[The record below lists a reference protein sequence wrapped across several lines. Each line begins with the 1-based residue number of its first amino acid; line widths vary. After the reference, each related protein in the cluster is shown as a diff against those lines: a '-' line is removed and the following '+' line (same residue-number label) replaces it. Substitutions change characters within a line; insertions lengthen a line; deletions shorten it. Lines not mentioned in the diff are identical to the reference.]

1 MFDTIIRGGT
11 IVDGLGGERFTADI
25 GIKDGKIAE
34 VGKVSGPAREEFD
47 ADGAMVTPGFIDVHT
62 HYDGQFLWDDK
73 MDPSFS
79 HGLTTLIAGNCGVGF
94 APATKEYRRE
104 LMDLMEGV
112 EDIPGIV
119 MDEGLDWSWTS
130 FGDYMGRLS
139 ERHFAMDVT
148 SHITHAPLRVFV
160 MGERALGHE
169 TATAEDIEAMANLV
183 RAAMDAGA
191 VGFSAGRLLEHIS
204 RSGKRVPGTMT
215 ETRELIEL
223 AKAMGESGKGVFQIV
238 PKGAVGSVMGADQL
252 GGSLRADEHA
262 LYEEIARKSGR
273 PLTYSIA
280 ELDSD
285 PEDIR
290 QMVGA
295 TNRANANGLSLHPQI
310 AARGIGG
317 FNMLDAYHAFLM
329 RPSYREVAHLP
340 LAERVKVMRERARRA
355 AILGETDVEGEFA
368 NEPLVL
374 PMLRRLI
381 ANVGKT
387 FILESDVAF
396 EPGPE
401 RRVGALA
408 AAAGKTPEEY
418 MYDHYTQGD
427 GRDYNVSLVLNYAH
441 CNLDHVYDLLQNSNV
456 ISGLGD
462 GGAHVKSVCDSS
474 MTTYQLA
481 YWTRDRKRGPRLT
494 LEHMVRK
501 LTSDPARLYGFDD
514 RGVIA
519 VGKRAD
525 INVFDYQRLTIQ
537 RPYVANDLPSGAGR
551 ILQGSE
557 GYLATMVAGE
567 ITRRN
572 DVDTGARPG
581 RLARPN

>member
-25 GIKDGKIAE
+25 GIRDGKIAE

-139 ERHFAMDVT
+139 ERHFAMDVA
-148 SHITHAPLRVFV
+148 SHITHAPLRVF
-160 MGERALGHE
+160 A
-169 TATAEDIEAMANLV
+169 
-183 RAAMDAGA
+183 
-191 VGFSAGRLLEHIS
+191 
-204 RSGKRVPGTMT
+204 
-215 ETRELIEL
+215 
-223 AKAMGESGKGVFQIV
+223 
-238 PKGAVGSVMGADQL
+238 KGAVGSVMGADQL
-252 GGSLRADEHA
+252 GSSLRADEHA

-273 PLTYSIA
+273 RLTYSIA

-317 FNMLDAYHAFLM
+317 FNMLDAYHAFVM

>member
-79 HGLTTLIAGNCGVGF
+79 H
-94 APATKEYRRE
+94 ATKEYRRE

-139 ERHFAMDVT
+139 ERHFAMDVA

-252 GGSLRADEHA
+252 GGS
-262 LYEEIARKSGR
+262 
-273 PLTYSIA
+273 
-280 ELDSD
+280 
-285 PEDIR
+285 
-290 QMVGA
+290 
-295 TNRANANGLSLHPQI
+295 
-310 AARGIGG
+310 
-317 FNMLDAYHAFLM
+317 
-329 RPSYREVAHLP
+329 
-340 LAERVKVMRERARRA
+340 
-355 AILGETDVEGEFA
+355 
-368 NEPLVL
+368 
-374 PMLRRLI
+374 
-381 ANVGKT
+381 
-387 FILESDVAF
+387 
-396 EPGPE
+396 
-401 RRVGALA
+401 
-408 AAAGKTPEEY
+408 
-418 MYDHYTQGD
+418 
-427 GRDYNVSLVLNYAH
+427 
-441 CNLDHVYDLLQNSNV
+441 
-456 ISGLGD
+456 
-462 GGAHVKSVCDSS
+462 
-474 MTTYQLA
+474 
-481 YWTRDRKRGPRLT
+481 
-494 LEHMVRK
+494 
-501 LTSDPARLYGFDD
+501 
-514 RGVIA
+514 
-519 VGKRAD
+519 
-525 INVFDYQRLTIQ
+525 
-537 RPYVANDLPSGAGR
+537 
-551 ILQGSE
+551 
-557 GYLATMVAGE
+557 
-567 ITRRN
+567 
-572 DVDTGARPG
+572 
-581 RLARPN
+581 